1 MIILACIFGL
11 IAGSLALFPGT
22 VTVVLSCVVGTG
34 GAMWIIYGCMKR
46 SLPIKLTWLLCAG
59 LLADY
64 CANMIINEGAAV
76 LGGYSPTAL
85 IGVDVSW
92 AAYALMLVMLAC
104 AVLLLSGYAEPPLI
118 RDWQAIPL
126 SSKGERFLWVG
137 LVLIAISFVRG
148 GTTLYGTVAEEGTG
162 KVTIL
167 ASLAGCLQ
175 GLVFPLAVAG
185 AIQSSGM
192 RRLRLSVIALAS
204 FMVAITGDRRALVF
218 LLLVAFMA
226 VPALVDRR
234 WRIRWRLS
242 LPKKIFLGLISVIG
256 LGIAIFAFYGLRMAT
271 WEMGE
276 GTHSIGSI
284 VESAAATSFRSPGEI
299 GTALANNFADR
310 TAWALR
316 YLSWL
321 ARGGNTPSPML
332 GQDIYQGARMAVPDA
347 VYHLFGQ
354 SKDAVRHIGEEEDVA
369 NEHFGLP
376 DEDMSNSI
384 LTGGIIDFGVPGVML
399 YPVCTCL
406 LALGIVALSRHLLNR
421 EGQIVVAIS
430 LMLIFISSENTVG
443 GYIAG
448 LRDTLIVGF
457 IWRSLYWLPS
467 LSGTRPRWMANREKF
482 AAE

>member
-1 MIILACIFGL
+1 MIVLACIFGL
-11 IAGSLALFPGT
+11 IAGSLALFPSAF
-22 VTVVLSCVVGTG
+22 TVVLSCVAGTG
-34 GAMWIIYGCMKR
+34 GAIWIIYGFMKR
-46 SLPIKLTWLLCAG
+46 TLPIKLTWLLCAG

-76 LGGYSPTAL
+76 LEGYSPVAL
-85 IGVDVSW
+85 IGVEVSW

-118 RDWQAIPL
+118 CDWQAMPL

-137 LVLIAISFVRG
+137 LLLIAISIFRG
-148 GTTLYGTVAEEGTG
+148 STSLNGTVAAEGTG
-162 KVTIL
+162 RITIL
-167 ASLAGCLQ
+167 SSLAGTLH
-175 GLVFPLAVAG
+175 GLVLPLAVAG
-185 AIQSSGM
+185 AIQSAGM
-192 RRLRLSVIALAS
+192 RRLRLSAIALAS
-204 FMVAITGDRRALVF
+204 FIVAATADRRALIF
-218 LLLVAFMA
+218 LVLVAFMA
-226 VPALVDRR
+226 VPALIDPR

-242 LPKKIFLGLISVIG
+242 FPKKVILVLITIIG
-256 LGIAIFAFYGLRMAT
+256 LGMGIFAFYGLRMAT

-276 GTHSIGSI
+276 GNHSVVSI

-299 GTALANNFADR
+299 GTALADNVSDR

-321 ARGGNTPSPML
+321 SRGGNTPSPML

-384 LTGGIIDFGVPGVML
+384 LTGGIIDFGVPGVLL
-399 YPVCTCL
+399 YPVCMCF
-406 LALGIVALSRHLLNR
+406 LAFGIVALSRHLLNR
-421 EGQIVVAIS
+421 EGQIAVAIS
-430 LMLIFISSENTVG
+430 FMLMFISSENTVG
-443 GYIAG
+443 GYIVG

-457 IWRSLYWLPS
+457 IWRLLYWIPS
-467 LSGTRPRWMANREKF
+467 LSGPRRRWIAEPGKF